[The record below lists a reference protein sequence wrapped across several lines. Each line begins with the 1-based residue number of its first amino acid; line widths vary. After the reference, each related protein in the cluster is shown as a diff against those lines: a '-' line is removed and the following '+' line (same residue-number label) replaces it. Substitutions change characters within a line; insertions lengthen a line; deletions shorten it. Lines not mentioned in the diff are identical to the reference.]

1 MGRGIYREAADWA
14 FTAPSSVTYHM
25 QHVVLAGVMGHAAM
39 IDAVIDLD
47 VVGVWEEAIA
57 QAHGGRRRGG

>member
-1 MGRGIYREAADWA
+1 
-14 FTAPSSVTYHM
+14 M

-57 QAHGGRRRGG
+57 QAHGGRQRGG